1 MSPRYL
7 SFENIR
13 ELAPIVSGELKPDCL
28 TLFSTMKNEMDFLPA
43 WLDHHRKI
51 GFQQFLIWDDNSI
64 DGSGSY
70 LVSQKDVVVLRSKYS
85 FGDAVA
91 YLEPD
96 GTKRSVRF
104 GTYVKVAAPH
114 VYLPNKFS
122 AYLDADEFL
131 ILPDEVSSIA
141 DIVEALKAN
150 GETSILASLIEFF
163 PSSLD
168 SEFKGFPDSF
178 EKLLEAYPYFE
189 AEPLLIPEE
198 GKSKPKFLSQ
208 SKTAKLYQ
216 EFNVS
221 PPLVRKGW
229 HKFWMPRKV
238 KADQRAQ
245 TSPRHKTPLILRT
258 SSSWQ
263 VGSHNSSKAP
273 ASDRWL
279 AIAHFV
285 FTHRLRDKAAAA
297 IKTGAHAHGGR
308 KYYGYAQ
315 ILKKSAHQANGL
327 LSKLSVKYSGAKQ
340 LAQIG
345 LMRWY

>member
-1 MSPRYL
+1 MSPSSLR
-7 SFENIR
+7 FENIR
-13 ELAPIVSGELKPDCL
+13 ELAPVVSGELIPDRL

-51 GFQQFLIWDDNSI
+51 GFEQFLIWDDNST

-85 FGDAVA
+85 FGDSVV
-91 YLEPD
+91 YSEPD
-96 GTKRSVRF
+96 GTKRSGRF

-131 ILPDEVSSIA
+131 ILPDEVRSISVVV
-141 DIVEALKAN
+141 DTLKAN
-150 GETSILASLIEFF
+150 GETSLLASLIEFF
-163 PSSLD
+163 PSTLG
-168 SEFKGFPDSF
+168 SEFEGFPDSF
-178 EKLLEAYPYFE
+178 DNLVEAYPYFE
-189 AEPLLIPEE
+189 AEQLVIPEE

-208 SKTAKLYQ
+208 SKTAKLY
-216 EFNVS
+216 EKFNIS

-229 HKFWMPRKV
+229 HKLWMPTKV
-238 KADQRAQ
+238 KADQYAQ
-245 TSPRHKTPLILRT
+245 TSPRHKTPLILRN
-258 SSSWQ
+258 SNSWQ
-263 VGSHNSSKAP
+263 VGSHNANKAP

-315 ILKKSAHQANGL
+315 ILKKSAHQSTGL
-327 LSKLSVKYSGAKQ
+327 LGEISVKFSGAKQ